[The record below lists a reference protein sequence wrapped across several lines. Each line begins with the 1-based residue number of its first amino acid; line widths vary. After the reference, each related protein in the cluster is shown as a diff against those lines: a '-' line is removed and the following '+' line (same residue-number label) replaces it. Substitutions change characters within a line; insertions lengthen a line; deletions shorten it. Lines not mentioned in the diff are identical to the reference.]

1 MSKIIVY
8 QPPVFED
15 IQHEVTKVGNDK
27 EPTQVSL
34 HSDISLLQR
43 IDRVTC
49 SPSQLEA
56 IKERFQNV
64 GIDNPLGSILAQKS
78 DDELLKACDFSRYR
92 QTLSEQQSYLK
103 SLAEDSK
110 KEAAEAE
117 KAKAAEAAKDK
128 EKAEEEEWRKIVERI
143 NNTNV

>member
-1 MSKIIVY
+1 MAEKIVVY
-8 QPPVFED
+8 TPPVFED

-27 EPTQVSL
+27 DPTHVSL

-49 SPSQLEA
+49 SPSQLDA

-64 GIDNPLGSILAQKS
+64 GIDNPLGEVLAQKS
-78 DDELLKACDFSRYR
+78 DSELLKACDFTRYR

-103 SLAEDSK
+103 ELADKTKSEQV
-110 KEAAEAE
+110 EAE
-117 KAKAAEAAKDK
+117 KAKAAEETKAKED
-128 EKAEEEEWRKIVERI
+128 EEAKKWSEFVERL
-143 NNTNV
+143 NNM